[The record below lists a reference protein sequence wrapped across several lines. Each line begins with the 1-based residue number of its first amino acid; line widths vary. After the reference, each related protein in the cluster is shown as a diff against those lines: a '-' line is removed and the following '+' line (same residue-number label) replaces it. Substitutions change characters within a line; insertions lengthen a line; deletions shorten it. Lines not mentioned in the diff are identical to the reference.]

1 MLILAVDTTSHF
13 GSVALVEGRKPIA
26 EINYVSPSSHSRQ
39 VFRAV
44 DELLNLSGKKF
55 DSLEGLAVA
64 AGPGSFT
71 GIRIGL
77 SLVKALALASDKRA
91 IGVSA
96 LEAMSYKLLW
106 PGVELIVPMVD
117 ARKGEIFAGA
127 YTSSDGQLKET
138 VSPGAYDP
146 GDFLDRIPAEKKA
159 YLIGTGVDLYRSLI
173 SQKLG
178 SRAIITD
185 RSYYLAAEIG
195 IIGEDLIKKGQGISP
210 AELKPIYLRKSQA
223 EEKKS
228 VKDR

>member
-44 DELLNLSGKKF
+44 DELLKKF

-146 GDFLDRIPAEKKA
+146 SDFLDRIPAEKKA

-228 VKDR
+228 VKNR